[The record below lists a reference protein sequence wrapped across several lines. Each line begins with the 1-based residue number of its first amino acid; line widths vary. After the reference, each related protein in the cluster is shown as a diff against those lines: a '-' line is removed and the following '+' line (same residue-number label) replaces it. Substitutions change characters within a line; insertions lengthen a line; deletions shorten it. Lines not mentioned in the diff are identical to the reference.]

1 MPETTPPNLADDG
14 IEIRTYFVRSR
25 HALLARADF
34 GELFVDY
41 YLHLSQHGL
50 TVPAGPDAVFKR
62 ALAGFALHC
71 ASRPRNEL
79 TAWTVN
85 FQEPLLNL
93 FLAGDNG
100 TGAVTGRVFT
110 ENVKEGPEGLFYA
123 DVVRGRQPPH
133 RSVVGFQGGDPLAAA
148 EEFYAGSE
156 QRRARFFA
164 VGEEELVLVTEHP
177 DCDLAWLGGLT
188 VDAVRRL
195 DAEETLV
202 PLERRVLRW
211 HCGCN
216 LGRMMEILAPAM
228 RHDPQELFGTETEI
242 EIRCPRCAGRHAI
255 RRAELAAFVAGRE

>member
-1 MPETTPPNLADDG
+1 M
-14 IEIRTYFVRSR
+14 
-25 HALLARADF
+25 
-34 GELFVDY
+34 
-41 YLHLSQHGL
+41 
-50 TVPAGPDAVFKR
+50 
-62 ALAGFALHC
+62 
-71 ASRPRNEL
+71 

-148 EEFYAGSE
+148 EAFYAGSE
-156 QRRARFFA
+156 QRRARYFA

-177 DCDLAWLGGLT
+177 DCDLAWLDGLT
-188 VDAVRRL
+188 VETVRRL
-195 DAEETLV
+195 EQEETVV

-216 LGRMMEILAPAM
+216 PGRMMEILAPSM
-228 RHDPQELFGTETEI
+228 RHDPDELFGTEAAI